1 MKIIKLTI
9 NLILLVA
16 LVSHSIIGISST
28 TRISCDGNME
38 KTNVSETNITDKK
51 RVKSIL
57 TILFTNDKAILP
69 GAILS
74 CLPDREKSRVFC
86 ESRSL
91 TQYRTLTIEN
101 KSVVYKYID
110 TVKQHT
116 EIFTGYC
123 KPSAH
128 SRAQ

>member
-1 MKIIKLTI
+1 MI
-9 NLILLVA
+9 A
-16 LVSHSIIGISST
+16 ISST

-38 KTNVSETNITDKK
+38 KTNVSETNMTDKK
-51 RVKSIL
+51 KVRSNL
-57 TILFTNDKAILP
+57 TILFTKDKAILP

-74 CLPDREKSRVFC
+74 CLRDRKKSRVLC
-86 ESRSL
+86 ESRTL
-91 TQYRTLTIEN
+91 TQFRLLKLDAET
-101 KSVVYKYID
+101 VVYKYID
-110 TVKQHT
+110 SVKQHT

>member
-1 MKIIKLTI
+1 MM
-9 NLILLVA
+9 A
-16 LVSHSIIGISST
+16 LSST

-38 KTNVSETNITDKK
+38 KTNVTETNMTDKK
-51 RVKSIL
+51 RVKSNF
-57 TILFTNDKAILP
+57 TILFTNDKAIIP

-74 CLPDREKSRVFC
+74 CLRDKEKFRLLC

-91 TQYRTLTIEN
+91 TQFRLLKLDDKT
-101 KSVVYKYID
+101 VVYKYVD
-110 TVKQHT
+110 SVKQHT